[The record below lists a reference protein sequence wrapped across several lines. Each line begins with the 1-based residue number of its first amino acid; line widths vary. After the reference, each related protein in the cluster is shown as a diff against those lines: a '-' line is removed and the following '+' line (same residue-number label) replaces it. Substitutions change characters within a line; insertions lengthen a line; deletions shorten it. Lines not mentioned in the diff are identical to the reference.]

1 MVQPLDPGLLQLLHG
16 SRVDAAAGE
25 EAASRDGVHGVL
37 GRESVPDL
45 TRHVGSEHELEAAR
59 PVRWLGQHPL
69 RLARLVTQRALLNTS
84 RRFARGP
91 RRVSA

>member
-45 TRHVGSEHELEAAR
+45 TRHVGSEHELEATR
-59 PVRWLGQHPL
+59 PVRWLRQHSL
-69 RLARLVTQRALLNTS
+69 RLARFVTQCAHLNTS
-84 RRFARGP
+84 RRFACGLD
-91 RRVSA
+91 V